1 VPKGDKMKRIYI
13 AGKLNANAAGYIIN
27 CHTMIKKANEIRKL
41 GFSVYI
47 PCLDFLSGIVQ
58 GDYNYLD
65 YANNNLPWLECADAV
80 FVMPDSE
87 KSTGTQLEIRI
98 AYERDIPVFYEIS
111 ELVKW
116 ENENE
121 KRRRSLQKE
130 TK

>member
-1 VPKGDKMKRIYI
+1 MKRIYI
-13 AGKLNANAAGYIIN
+13 AGKLNAAAVKLQSKN
-27 CHTMIKKANEIRKL
+27 CHNMIRKADEIRKL

-65 YANNNLPWLECADAV
+65 YANNNLPWLKCANAL

-98 AYERDIPVFYEIS
+98 AYERGIPIFYDIS
-111 ELVKW
+111 KLVEW
-116 ENENE
+116 EDEGGVC
-121 KRRRSLQKE
+121 RRRQNDR
-130 TK
+130 T